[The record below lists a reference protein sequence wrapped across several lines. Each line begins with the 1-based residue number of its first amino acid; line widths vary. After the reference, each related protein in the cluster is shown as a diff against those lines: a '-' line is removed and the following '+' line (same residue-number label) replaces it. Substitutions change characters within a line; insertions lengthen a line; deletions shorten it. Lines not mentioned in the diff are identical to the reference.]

1 MHIYNILYLHVYLYI
16 LFIYTSHTHIY
27 NTVYMTILPQ
37 MNLST
42 NHTFPQG
49 CEKLVSNFE
58 AKKKARSQE
67 IEALDAK
74 KKALEL

>member
-1 MHIYNILYLHVYLYI
+1 MDYLPI
-16 LFIYTSHTHIY
+16 THTH
-27 NTVYMTILPQ
+27 TIMIHHGPE
-37 MNLST
+37 
-42 NHTFPQG
+42 G

>member
-1 MHIYNILYLHVYLYI
+1 MQMHVYLYI
-16 LFIYTSHTHIY
+16 LFIYTSHTYTI
-27 NTVYMTILPQ
+27 YMTILPQ